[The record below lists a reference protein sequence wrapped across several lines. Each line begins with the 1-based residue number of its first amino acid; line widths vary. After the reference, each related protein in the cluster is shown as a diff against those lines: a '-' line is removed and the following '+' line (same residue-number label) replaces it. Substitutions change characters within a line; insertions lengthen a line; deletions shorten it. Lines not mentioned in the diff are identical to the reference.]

1 MEKYFNI
8 QQVAKYLRIT
18 EKAVQRLLSSGK
30 IPAIKTPSNVYIFRK
45 GDVDEWLKSKR
56 EKVKGMLETIEAL

>member
-18 EKAVQRLLSSGK
+18 DQAVQRLLAGGK
-30 IPAIKTPSNVYIFRK
+30 IPAIKTPTNVYIFRK
-45 GDVDEWLKSKR
+45 GDVDLWLKSKR
-56 EKVKGMLETIEAL
+56 DKVKGMLETLDAL